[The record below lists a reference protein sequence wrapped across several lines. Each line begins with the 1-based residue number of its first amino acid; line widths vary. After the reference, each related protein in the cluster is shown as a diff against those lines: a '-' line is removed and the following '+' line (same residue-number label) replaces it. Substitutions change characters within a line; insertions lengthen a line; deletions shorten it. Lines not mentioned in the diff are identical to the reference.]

1 MNQKSNIY
9 MNGACILGTFQLLD
23 LLFIGFNVSKIQ
35 YALQHGRIF
44 AFILDLS
51 YLSYFECQHT

>member
-1 MNQKSNIY
+1 MDY
-9 MNGACILGTFQLLD
+9 GACIFRIFQLLA
-23 LLFIGFNVSKIQ
+23 LLYIGFNVSKIQ

-51 YLSYFECQHT
+51 YFECQHT